1 MTDTIADLER
11 RLVIAKKVEKERLAT
26 SCSTCGGVGWFDV
39 TTFNQA
45 GAWRECNAC
54 HGTGWPAVKVANAVW
69 KAFDQYAKPKPQG
82 EQP

>member
-11 RLVIAKKVEKERLAT
+11 RLVIAKKAEKERLAS
-26 SCSTCGGVGWFDV
+26 SCSTCEGVGWVGSEPWQCDV
-39 TTFNQA
+39 
-45 GAWRECNAC
+45 C
-54 HGTGWPAVKVANAVW
+54 HGTGWPAVNVANAQW